1 MKKLT
6 LLSTVAAMTLV
17 FASSS
22 SYAQGWGP
30 CTQPGNSAVGAD
42 GPAMNGGQLMAGV
55 GQCDRI
61 GRRAHN
67 YDAYDYYDGRGDGAW
82 RGPDVYWGNGYRA
95 EPGYR
100 GEPVWGA
107 PGYGPE

>member
-6 LLSTVAAMTLV
+6 LLSAVAAMALV

-42 GPAMNGGQLMAGV
+42 GPAMNSGQLMAGV
-55 GQCDRI
+55 GQCRRI
-61 GRRAHN
+61 GRRARN
-67 YDAYDYYDGRGDGAW
+67 SDAYDYYGGPVDGS
-82 RGPDVYWGNGYRA
+82 WGQPYGYRDG
-95 EPGYR
+95 GYR
-100 GEPVWGA
+100 DAPAVWGA
-107 PGYGPE
+107 PVYRPY